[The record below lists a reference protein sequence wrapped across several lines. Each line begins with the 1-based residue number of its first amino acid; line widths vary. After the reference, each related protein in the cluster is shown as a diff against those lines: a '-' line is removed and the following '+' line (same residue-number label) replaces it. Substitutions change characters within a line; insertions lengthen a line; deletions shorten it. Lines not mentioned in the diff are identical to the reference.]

1 MGKPSPG
8 WCVEWSVRDAIRNPL
23 VASYPEPYRFNNRK
37 TLMTSPKRMLILTL
51 AMAATGAAFAEDV
64 GRVLSAQPII
74 QQVAVPRKVCSNQ
87 QVEVQQQ
94 KSGAGAA
101 MGAIAGGAIG
111 NSVGRGS
118 GNAAATVLGIFG
130 GAILGDRIEGAPASR
145 VENVQ
150 SCATQNFYENRTVGY
165 NVTYEFG
172 GHQYSVQMPNDPGP
186 TIRLQ
191 VSPIGVQSQS
201 AYQESIAVAPPEYQQ
216 QPTIIESRTIYQ
228 PYYEVPYYPPERFHH
243 RHEWRGDEH
252 RDGHRD

>member
-1 MGKPSPG
+1 
-8 WCVEWSVRDAIRNPL
+8 
-23 VASYPEPYRFNNRK
+23 
-37 TLMTSPKRMLILTL
+37 MTSPKRLLILTL

-145 VENVQ
+145 VETVQ

-172 GHQYSVQMPNDPGP
+172 GHHYSVQMPNDPGP
-186 TIRLQ
+186 TIRVQ
-191 VSPIGVQSQS
+191 VSPVEAQSQS
-201 AYQESIAVAPPEYQQ
+201 TYQDSVAVAQPEYQQ

-228 PYYEVPYYPPERFHH
+228 PYYEYPYYPPERFHH
-243 RHEWRGDEH
+243 RHEWHGDEH
-252 RDGHRD
+252 RDEHRD

>member
-1 MGKPSPG
+1 VP
-8 WCVEWSVRDAIRNPL
+8 DAFRKIWVPL
-23 VASYPEPYRFNNRK
+23 NLETNRLNYRK
-37 TLMTSPKRMLILTL
+37 TLMTLPKRMLVLSL

-64 GRVLSAQPII
+64 GRVLSAQPIL
-74 QQVAVPRKVCSNQ
+74 QQVVVPRKICSNQ

-145 VENVQ
+145 VETVQ
-150 SCATQNFYENRTVGY
+150 SCATQNFYENQTVGY

-172 GHQYSVQMPNDPGP
+172 GRHYSVQMPNDPGH
-186 TIRLQ
+186 TIQLQ
-191 VSPIGVQSQS
+191 VSPVGVQSQS
-201 AYQESIAVAPPEYQQ
+201 FYQGDVAVAQPEYQQ
-216 QPTIIESRTIYQ
+216 QSTVIESRTIYQ
-228 PYYEVPYYPPERFHH
+228 PYYEYRDYPPERFHR
-243 RHEWRGDEH
+243 RHEWHDWRDDRRPEH
-252 RDGHRD
+252 GDGHRD

>member
-1 MGKPSPG
+1 
-8 WCVEWSVRDAIRNPL
+8 
-23 VASYPEPYRFNNRK
+23 
-37 TLMTSPKRMLILTL
+37 MTSPKRLLILSI
-51 AMAATGAAFAEDV
+51 AMAATAGAAFAEDV

-172 GHQYSVQMPNDPGP
+172 GRNYSVQMPNDPGP

-191 VSPIGVQSQS
+191 VSPIGAQSQYT
-201 AYQESIAVAPPEYQQ
+201 YQDNVAVAQPEYQQ

-252 RDGHRD
+252 RDERRY